1 MKKLLCILLLLS
13 GCAYLQPKPVQD
25 PTFRLETLTIVERS
39 DGTTLQ
45 VQREFKRVTQA
56 EFDLLS
62 EAEKMAWNL
71 LKRQV
76 GL

>member
-1 MKKLLCILLLLS
+1 MGVLKYGLIVLLLT
-13 GCAYLQPKPVQD
+13 GCATVTPQKD
-25 PTFRLETLTIVERS
+25 TTFMLEKLTIIERS

-56 EFDLLS
+56 EFDLLT
-62 EAEKMAWNL
+62 EAERAAWKL
-71 LKRQV
+71 LKKQV